1 MEIKETLQDEQTRDV
16 TDERDTHDLS
26 TTRLPQTVEE
36 TDELTLRD
44 FLVLVVEDS
53 VDSAVVISMDLQQQ
67 GYRVITA
74 SDGEQAVKIA
84 NKTNPDIILMD
95 IEMPELD
102 GLAATRRIREDE
114 ALQSVPIIAV
124 TAFETE
130 GFQHAARDAGF
141 DAYLTKPIDFEK
153 LHELMRRLLP
163 IKR

>member
-1 MEIKETLQDEQTRDV
+1 MKIEETFQNDETQDV
-16 TDERDTHDLS
+16 SDERVTHDLS
-26 TTRLPQTVEE
+26 TTQLPKISEE
-36 TDELTLRD
+36 TDELTVRD
-44 FLVLVVEDS
+44 FLVLVVEDY

-74 SDGEQAVKIA
+74 SNGEQAVRIA

-95 IEMPELD
+95 IEMPKLD
-102 GLAATRRIREDE
+102 GLAATRKIKESEGLR
-114 ALQSVPIIAV
+114 SVPIIAV

-130 GFQHAARDAGF
+130 GFQKAARDAGF